1 MGALKDEIS
10 AFQREMRGKGP
21 QQQDS
26 NKWYKSSKSGTG
38 DSSVSRT
45 NEVFKPGKIYS
56 FTYANPV
63 RDDKIW
69 DRTPVVLS
77 LGRIDGY
84 DVGINL
90 NLLSSSK
97 RLDFLDRVY
106 TQYKKKI
113 DRAVRLSGND
123 AVSQN
128 EIKSMYYENI
138 KRFLESSGY
147 MNAFRR
153 YISNRRTS
161 TYVFGYQEWKRVA
174 TLEIGNISGGDISG
188 AQI

>member
-10 AFQREMRGKGP
+10 AFQKEMGGRGP
-21 QQQDS
+21 QEKDS
-26 NKWYKSSKSGTG
+26 KKWYKSSKSGTG
-38 DSSVSRT
+38 DSSISRT

-69 DRTPVVLS
+69 DRSPVVLS
-77 LGRIDGY
+77 LGRVDGY

-90 NLLSSSK
+90 NLLSSAK

-106 TQYKKKI
+106 TQYKKSI
-113 DRAVRLSGND
+113 DRSVKLSGTD
-123 AVSQN
+123 AISQR
-128 EIKSMYYENI
+128 EIKSMYYENV
-138 KRFLESSGY
+138 KRFLEQSGY
-147 MNAFRR
+147 MKAFRR
-153 YISNRRTS
+153 YISNRRTG

-174 TLEIGNISGGDISG
+174 TLEIGNFGNGDINS
-188 AQI
+188 AQY

>member
-1 MGALKDEIS
+1 MGALRDEIA
-10 AFQREMRGKGP
+10 AFQKEMGGRGP

-26 NKWYKSSKSGTG
+26 KKWYSTAKSSTG

-56 FTYANPV
+56 FTYADPV
-63 RDDKIW
+63 RADKIW

-90 NLLSSSK
+90 NLLSSAK

-106 TQYKKKI
+106 TQYKKSI
-113 DRAVRLSGND
+113 DRSVRLSGTD
-123 AVSQN
+123 AVSQR
-128 EIKSMYYENI
+128 EIKSMYYQNV
-138 KRFLESSGY
+138 KRFLEKSGY
-147 MNAFRR
+147 MTAFRR
-153 YISNRRTS
+153 YISNRRTN
-161 TYVFGYQEWKRVA
+161 THVFGYQEWKRVV
-174 TLEIGNISGGDISG
+174 TLEIGNISSGDING
-188 AQI
+188 AQF